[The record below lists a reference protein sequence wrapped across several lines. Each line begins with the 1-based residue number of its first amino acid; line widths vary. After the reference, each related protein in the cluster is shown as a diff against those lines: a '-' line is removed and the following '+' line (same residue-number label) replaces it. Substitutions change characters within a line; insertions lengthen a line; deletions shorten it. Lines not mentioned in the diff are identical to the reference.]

1 MAFKENIK
9 DNVSTELNFI
19 GKGTI
24 ITGDIHTSSNL
35 RVDGKVK
42 GKVVCK
48 NTLTI
53 GEGGVVEGDIQANN
67 AIIGGKINGKIVVDE
82 KLELE
87 SKSSLIGELKAKKL
101 IIDEGAVFDGTSTMS
116 TAEIKISSTI
126 SAKP

>member
-1 MAFKENIK
+1 VAFKENIK
-9 DNVSTELNFI
+9 ENVSTELNFI

-24 ITGDIHTSSNL
+24 ITGDIQTSSNL

-53 GEGGVVEGDIQANN
+53 GEGGIIEGDIQANN
-67 AIIGGKINGKIVVDE
+67 AIIGGKINGKIVVNE

-87 SKSSLIGELKAKKL
+87 ARSSLIGELKAKKL

-116 TAEIKISSTI
+116 AE
-126 SAKP
+126 AKPTATPTIKP

>member
-9 DNVSTELNFI
+9 ENVSTELNFI

-24 ITGDIHTSSNL
+24 ITGDIQTSSNL

-53 GEGGVVEGDIQANN
+53 GEGGIIEGDIQANN
-67 AIIGGKINGKIVVDE
+67 AIIGGKINGKIVVNE

-87 SKSSLIGELKAKKL
+87 TRSSLIGELKAKKL

-116 TAEIKISSTI
+116 AE
-126 SAKP
+126 AKPTPALGTKP

>member
-1 MAFKENIK
+1 VAFKENIK
-9 DNVSTELNFI
+9 ENVSTELNFI

-24 ITGDIHTSSNL
+24 ITGDIQTSSNL

-53 GEGGVVEGDIQANN
+53 GEGGIIEGDIQANN
-67 AIIGGKINGKIVVDE
+67 AIIGGKINGKIVVNE

-87 SKSSLIGELKAKKL
+87 TRSSLIGELKAKKL

-116 TAEIKISSTI
+116 AEAKSAPALG
-126 SAKP
+126 AKP

>member
-9 DNVSTELNFI
+9 ENVSTELNFI

-24 ITGDIHTSSNL
+24 ITGDIQTSSNL

-53 GEGGVVEGDIQANN
+53 GEGGIIEGDIQANN
-67 AIIGGKINGKIVVDE
+67 AIIGGKINGKIVVNE

-87 SKSSLIGELKAKKL
+87 ARSSLIGELKAKKL

-116 TAEIKISSTI
+116 AE
-126 SAKP
+126 AKPTATPNIKP

>member
-1 MAFKENIK
+1 VAFKENIK
-9 DNVSTELNFI
+9 ENVSTELNFI

-24 ITGDIHTSSNL
+24 ITGDIQTSSNL

-53 GEGGVVEGDIQANN
+53 GEGGIIEGDIQANN
-67 AIIGGKINGKIVVDE
+67 AIIGGKINGKIVVNE

-87 SKSSLIGELKAKKL
+87 ARSSLIGELKAKKL

-116 TAEIKISSTI
+116 AEARPAATPAIK
-126 SAKP
+126 P